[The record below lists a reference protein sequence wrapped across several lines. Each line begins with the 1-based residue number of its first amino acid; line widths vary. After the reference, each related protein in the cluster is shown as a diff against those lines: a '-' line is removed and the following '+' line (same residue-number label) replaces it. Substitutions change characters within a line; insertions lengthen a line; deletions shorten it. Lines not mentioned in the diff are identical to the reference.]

1 MKPTLAT
8 ALALIAALT
17 LAGCS
22 SSGGTASDSSG
33 DSSGGAAPQVAEV
46 AADGSLQSDP
56 SRSGVDGSPADR
68 LVIVTGYLTV
78 TVDDPLTASAEAA
91 RIAESVGGRVDGR
104 TEYAPT
110 DGDKGSATLVL
121 RLPAKD
127 LTATLEKLRALGDVE
142 ELSLSTADVT
152 TDSQDLDARI
162 TALSASVDR
171 LLSLLEKSTDTE
183 TLISLE
189 SAISDRQA
197 QLESLESQRRYLD
210 DQVTLSTVTLNL
222 GSVADAPVDSPE
234 NFWSGLVAGWNSLV
248 SFFGVVAVT
257 LGVLLPWVVVLGV
270 IALVVLWVIRR
281 VRRVRSG
288 TDRASGSDSLASDPD
303 PVDDELLRKN
313 G

>member
-1 MKPTLAT
+1 MKLTLAT
-8 ALALIAALT
+8 VLVLISALT
-17 LAGCS
+17 LGGCS
-22 SSGGTASDSSG
+22 AASDSASTQ
-33 DSSGGAAPQVAEV
+33 SGGLAPDVAEV
-46 AADGSLQSDP
+46 AAGSDSGGLASDP
-56 SRSGVDGSPADR
+56 SKGGVSGPVADR
-68 LVIVTGYLTV
+68 LVIVTGYLTM

-110 DGDKGSATLVL
+110 DGDKGSAMLVL
-121 RLPAKD
+121 RLPSKD

-162 TALSASVDR
+162 TALTASVDR
-171 LLSLLEKSTDTE
+171 LLALLEKSTDTD

-210 DQVTLSTVTLNL
+210 DQVTLSTITLTL
-222 GSVADAPVDSPE
+222 GSVADAPVDTPE

-248 SFFGVVAVT
+248 AFLGVVAVS
-257 LGVLLPWVVVLGV
+257 LGVLLPWIVVLGFV
-270 IALVVLWVIRR
+270 TLIVLWVIRG
-281 VRRVRSG
+281 VRRRTLG
-288 TDRASGSDSLASDPD
+288 ARTGSGSRALAADAD
-303 PVDDELLRKN
+303 PVDDELLRKDS
-313 G
+313 